1 MALDVS
7 ISSLFDV
14 RRVEG
19 EELGVDLDGLGVD
32 QAAQVAQEGVVWL
45 GNWLRGW
52 CGRRHALLQDLEA
65 LVQVVLQ
72 MEIVNISN
80 IAFEEASINN
90 IFSMRGTGYPK
101 TRFSKDEI

>member
-14 RRVEG
+14 GRVEG

-52 CGRRHALLQDLEA
+52 CGRWYALLQDLEA

-80 IAFEEASINN
+80 IAFEEASMNN

-101 TRFSKDEI
+101 TRFSKEDW